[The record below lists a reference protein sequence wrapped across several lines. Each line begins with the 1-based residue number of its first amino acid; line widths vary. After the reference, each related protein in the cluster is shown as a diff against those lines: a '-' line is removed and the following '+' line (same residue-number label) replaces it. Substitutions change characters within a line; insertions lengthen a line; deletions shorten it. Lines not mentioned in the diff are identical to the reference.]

1 MKFKGHE
8 SFFIRK
14 GWLYKGLNNVNRNQD
29 VFIAKDAM
37 ETLGLGSN
45 MVKSLRYWMQ
55 ATGLTVEPRTGR
67 RHQQIT
73 PLGLII
79 QKHDPYLEELGTL
92 WLIHLNLAINKELVT
107 AWYVFFNQF
116 NMHEFQ
122 KDDFVLELKKKSD
135 VAESSFESDFECI
148 VNTYIPK
155 SKSKGKIDPE
165 NNIDCPLGELGLID
179 FVDRKKK
186 IYRKSAP
193 GKNMLH
199 PLILL
204 SAILHL
210 ADGKKEVRIRD
221 LLFGTNEMLSV
232 GKIFQLDMVA
242 LMKLLYDLEKL
253 DKLKVIRTAGLDI
266 VQIREDTTDAQC
278 IEEYYHTLDV

>member
-14 GWLYKGLNNVNRNQD
+14 GWLYKGLNNVERNQD
-29 VFIAKDAM
+29 VFIEKNAM

-55 ATGLTVEPRTGR
+55 ATGLTVEPHAGR
-67 RHQQIT
+67 RHQMIT
-73 PLGLII
+73 PFGGII
-79 QKHDPYLEELGTL
+79 RRYDPYLEELGTL
-92 WLIHLNLAINKELVT
+92 WLIHLNLAINEELAT
-107 AWYVFFNQF
+107 AWYEFFNSF
-116 NMHEFQ
+116 NMQEFQ
-122 KDDFVLELKKKSD
+122 RDDFVLHLKKKAD
-135 VAESSFESDFECI
+135 AAESSFESDFECI

-186 IYRKSAP
+186 VYKKSSP

-204 SAILHL
+204 SAILRL
-210 ADGKKEVRIRD
+210 ANGKKEIRISD
-221 LLFGTNEMLSV
+221 LLFGSNEMMSV
-232 GKIFQLDMVA
+232 GKIFQLDTVA

-253 DKLKVIRTAGLDI
+253 GKLKVIRTAGLDVVRI
-266 VQIREDTTDAQC
+266 EADLTEEQC
-278 IEEYYHTLDV
+278 IEEYYHTLNA